1 MTDNSSS
8 LINEQGSELMTQE
21 AITWKMIES
30 AQIKIIKK
38 PFVFDIE
45 KIISLLVNMLK
56 TKMSI

>member
-45 KIISLLVNMLK
+45 KIVSLLVNMLD
-56 TKMSI
+56 M